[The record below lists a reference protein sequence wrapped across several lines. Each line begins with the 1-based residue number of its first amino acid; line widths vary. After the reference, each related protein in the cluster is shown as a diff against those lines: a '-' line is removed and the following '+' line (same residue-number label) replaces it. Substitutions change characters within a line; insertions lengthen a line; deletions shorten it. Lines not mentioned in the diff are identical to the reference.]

1 VRGAARDG
9 FAGQAARTAAD
20 YRGWPVSPEAAEMGD
35 SRLVR
40 WLLAAVWS
48 FIAVATVVLVLL
60 WQARDVIDEFSA
72 GLKAQ
77 VVQAATPELAV
88 EPAAPASS
96 TVVGGT
102 GKAQVILAVGS
113 DKRYGESGRG
123 RADTVILVR
132 IDDRTGSVSMLSL
145 PRDLRVDI
153 PGHGTNKLNAAYPL
167 GGMKLLIKTVREEL
181 GVKIDHFVEVNFAG
195 FKSVV
200 TTLGGVYLPVDG
212 RYLNRTETSNYMS
225 IDLRPGYQKL
235 DRAEALQFV
244 RFRQGDSD
252 FTRAARQQLFLREV
266 GRQLQAGLSDVT
278 SLPDVVDAMAEATTS
293 DLSGVSETIGLANRL
308 RATRPDRINRVV
320 LDGGS
325 AMLGG
330 ASYVVVSPAQK
341 RAALRKWARVGR
353 RIKTQERRAKAARR
367 PTKARRVRLVP
378 DGGAGRA
385 LARKLRRVDACG
397 PTGLPAGYRWGDRM
411 PSRAYRLSGH
421 DTGAMWATAGSG
433 RSVLFMF
440 TRWQSPPV
448 LASPSDTIRLA
459 GHDVEL
465 FYESGRLRTVAWREG
480 QTRAWIT
487 NTLRNELSDRALLAL
502 ARSCL
507 RGSKV

>member
-1 VRGAARDG
+1 M
-9 FAGQAARTAAD
+9 
-20 YRGWPVSPEAAEMGD
+20 SPEAAEMGD

-48 FIAVATVVLVLL
+48 FIAVATIVLVLL

-88 EPAAPASS
+88 QPAAPASS
-96 TVVGGT
+96 TVIGGP
-102 GKAQVILAVGS
+102 GRAQVILAVGS
-113 DKRYGESGRG
+113 DKRYGETGRG

-145 PRDLRVDI
+145 PRDLQVRI

-212 RYLNRTETSNYMS
+212 RYLHHNDGSAANNHMA

-244 RFRQGDSD
+244 RFRHADSD

-278 SLPDVVDAMAEATTS
+278 SMPDVVDAMARATTS

-320 LDGGS
+320 LEGGS

-330 ASYVVVSPAQK
+330 GSYVVASSAQK
-341 RAALRKWARVGR
+341 RAALRKWARVGG
-353 RIKTQERRAKAARR
+353 RIKTQERRARAARKPVR
-367 PTKARRVRLVP
+367 RKRRVRLVP

-385 LARKLRRVDACG
+385 LAKRLRKVDACG

-411 PSRAYRLSGH
+411 PSRAYRLDGH
-421 DTGAMWATAGSG
+421 DTGALWATAGSG

-448 LASPSDTIRLA
+448 LASPSNTIRLA

-507 RGSKV
+507 RAG